1 MIVFVWWAR
10 WESNP
15 HSFKGNWILSPARLP
30 NSATRPECTSYYIL
44 RAVEPQKNQ
53 HHQSH
58 RSLHIPQRQF
68 VMPTHETT
76 AAEVVRQ
83 QIDHIYNQA
92 PPNQPAQKEESNPYD
107 QTHQEN
113 FDWRTYHSAWQQYYQ
128 QYYQRYYWQQLHAER
143 QKMAATAA
151 DKAVA
156 RDEGIVVGADP
167 TTPKTRKDRV
177 ESLKHDIQNKVKE
190 RAEKVRKSHHFVPI
204 LSAVAVGL
212 IFLFLQFNSVVFA
225 QIQSYI
231 SPGAISSDAITIDP
245 SAAINVGPDPK
256 LIIPKI
262 NVEVPVDYSVNT
274 LSENQIQDSL
284 RDGATHYAL
293 PGANATPGQNG
304 NTVILGHSSNDIF
317 NQGAYKFVFVLLDRL
332 QPGDVFYL
340 NYNGTRYV
348 YKVTSTKVIDPADVQ
363 ALEIGSDKP
372 YATLITCTPP
382 GTALKRLLIFGE
394 QISPDPSGSKPANT
408 TPAQTNNSKTNIPGD
423 TEPTLLDRIWQFFF

>member
-1 MIVFVWWAR
+1 M
-10 WESNP
+10 
-15 HSFKGNWILSPARLP
+15 
-30 NSATRPECTSYYIL
+30 
-44 RAVEPQKNQ
+44 EPQKNQ
-53 HHQSH
+53 QHQQN

-68 VMPTHETT
+68 VAPAHQTT

-83 QIDHIYNQA
+83 QIDHIYDQA
-92 PPNQPAQKEESNPYD
+92 PPNQPAEQKAVEPNPYD
-107 QTHQEN
+107 RTHQEN

-128 QYYQRYYWQQLHAER
+128 QYYQRYYWQQLHSER

-151 DKAVA
+151 DNAVA
-156 RDEGIVVGADP
+156 RDDNVVVGTDP
-167 TTPKTRKDRV
+167 NAPKTRKDKV
-177 ESLKHDIQNKVKE
+177 DSLKHDIQNKVKE

-212 IFLFLQFNSVVFA
+212 VFLFLQFNSVVFA

-231 SPGAISSDAITIDP
+231 SPGTISSDAITIDP

-274 LSENQIQDSL
+274 LSESQIQDSL

-348 YKVTSTKVIDPADVQ
+348 YKVTSTKVIDPTDVQ

-394 QISPDPSGSKPANT
+394 QISPDPSGGKPANT
-408 TPAQTNNSKTNIPGD
+408 STPASNNSNKSNIPGD